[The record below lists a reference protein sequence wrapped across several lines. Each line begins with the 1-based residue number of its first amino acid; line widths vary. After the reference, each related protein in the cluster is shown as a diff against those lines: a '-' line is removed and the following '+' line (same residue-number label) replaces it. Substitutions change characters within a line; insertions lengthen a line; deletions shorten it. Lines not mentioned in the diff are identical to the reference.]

1 MYYQK
6 REIRIKVK
14 SFIAVILLIFLFD
27 GIVRFIADYLGVYF
41 INAWK
46 DLTIL
51 FTLGLTLSLIGFAL
65 QKFYISVWDMLFL
78 TMFAYSIPIGI
89 IDHGVLQTIWGIKIF
104 FLPVI
109 FYIFAFNLMKQRLD
123 DETIYRFLFL
133 MLILATPIIIF
144 GYIQYVTHFL
154 IFKTVAPVV
163 LGKLSFIKLSYIST
177 TPRAIGTFRSP
188 FAFGDFSA
196 YVVIFSFAFMSKTRN
211 FSSKT
216 IFLIL
221 MILGFVGIYIST
233 SRTSMLVALYGI
245 LALLILKYFRN
256 SSTQLKLLL
265 FVITIALPIFV
276 MFIAIFGLGRHGG
289 KLFFLFSTESTF
301 ARLVTWY
308 DAIVQYP
315 FFKNPLTFLFGYG
328 AGAIG
333 TAQRQVGSKFYNPVD
348 NIFLYMLIN
357 FGFVGLA
364 IFLNALLWPVSQFIE
379 NIKDYDFGW
388 QDVVVVLTL
397 GVLFVEGMYRTFF
410 EGFPLPYIFWFLHFY
425 FRLGLKT

>member
-6 REIRIKVK
+6 KEIRISVK
-14 SFIAVILLIFLFD
+14 SLVTFILLVFLFD
-27 GIVRFIADYLGVYF
+27 GIVRFIADYLGIYF

-46 DLTIL
+46 DLTIIL
-51 FTLGLTLSLIGFAL
+51 FIGLILALIWFVL
-65 QKFYISVWDMLFL
+65 QKFSLTLWDMLFL
-78 TMFAYSIPIGI
+78 IMVIYSIPIGI
-89 IDHGVLQTIWGIKIF
+89 VNHGILQTVWGIKIF
-104 FLPVI
+104 FLPVL
-109 FYIFAFNLMKQRLD
+109 FYIFAFNVMKQKLD
-123 DETIYRFLFL
+123 DSVVNKFLFL
-133 MLILATPIIIF
+133 TVILAIPIIIF
-144 GYIQYVTHFL
+144 GYVQYVTHFL
-154 IFKTVAPVV
+154 IFKSVAPVV

-188 FAFGDFSA
+188 FAFGDFNS
-196 YVVIFSFAFMSKTRN
+196 YVVIFSFSMFLGARKP
-211 FSSKT
+211 SSKLIFILL
-216 IFLIL
+216 IFL
-221 MILGFVGIYIST
+221 GFLGIYIST
-233 SRTSMLVALYGI
+233 SRTSMLVAFYGI
-245 LALLILKYFRN
+245 TALLILKYLRPYPM
-256 SSTQLKLLL
+256 QLKLLL
-265 FVITIALPIFV
+265 FAITIALPILV
-276 MFIAIFGLGRHGG
+276 MFVAIFGLGRHGG

-357 FGFVGLA
+357 FGLVGLV
-364 IFLNALLWPVSQFIE
+364 IFLNALLWPVSRFIA
-379 NIKDYDFGW
+379 NIKDYEFGW

-425 FRLGLKT
+425 FRLRLKT